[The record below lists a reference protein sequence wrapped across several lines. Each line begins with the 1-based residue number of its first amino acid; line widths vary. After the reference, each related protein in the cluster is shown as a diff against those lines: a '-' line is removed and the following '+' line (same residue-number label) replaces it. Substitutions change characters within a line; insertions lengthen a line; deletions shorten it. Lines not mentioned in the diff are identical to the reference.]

1 MVRRLLKSLAVAGV
15 AAAVFATAPAYAW
28 ETPGGSGAGDDSETG
43 ETPTSSTGGSSG
55 SGGGEGV
62 VGNCH
67 AVANSNY
74 LGLACYNGGGGGG
87 ETRSIEEILGD
98 DELPECWHE
107 PMTERELEAL
117 SLQNSP
123 DSTWYWE
130 RCLEGIDP
138 QTLEIGPDGVDV
150 SVGYVA
156 LGAGDDVI
164 TLTANQQE
172 LIDTFRLDGDATIP
186 APVAGVSPASRPRV
200 GAWVS
205 FFNGTDSEVTANA
218 GAMVLRAAVTRIDVE
233 PLGEGKAPLL
243 TCSGNGYEAQ
253 KGDTPDTVSADACW
267 HKYEQSSAGEP
278 DQKYP
283 VRMTTHWAVQYSQG
297 GGGWQPFVGF
307 GGSPVTFTKS
317 QVTNHPVTEIQAL
330 VIR

>member
-1 MVRRLLKSLAVAGV
+1 MAVGSLLVASPSYGYGSEEG
-15 AAAVFATAPAYAW
+15 ATGGRDSATVEAPASS
-28 ETPGGSGAGDDSETG
+28 PGDA
-43 ETPTSSTGGSSG
+43 SG

-62 VGNCH
+62 VGNCY
-67 AVANSNY
+67 AVANSDY
-74 LGLACYNGGGGGG
+74 LGLVCYDGSAGGGQ
-87 ETRSIEEILGD
+87 TRSIEMILGG

-117 SLQNSP
+117 SLQNSEN
-123 DSTWYWE
+123 STWHWE

-138 QTLEIGPDGVDV
+138 ETLQIAPDGVDV

-156 LGAGDDVI
+156 LGAGDDVT
-164 TLTANQQE
+164 TLTTNQQD
-172 LIDTFRLDGDATIP
+172 LIDTFRLDGNETIP

-205 FFNGTDSEVTANA
+205 FFNGTDSEVTATA
-218 GAMVLRAAVTRIDVE
+218 GSMLLRASVTRIDVE
-233 PLGEGKAPLL
+233 PLGAGKAPML
-243 TCSGNGYEAQ
+243 TCSGNGYKAQ
-253 KGDTPDTVSADACW
+253 SGETPDTVSVDACW
-267 HKYEQSSAGEP
+267 HKYEKSSAGEP

-283 VRMTTHWAVQYSQG
+283 VQMTSHWEVEYSEG

-317 QVTNHPVTEIQAL
+317 QITNHPVTEIQAL

>member
-1 MVRRLLKSLAVAGV
+1 MRAAAAAALLLAVSV
-15 AAAVFATAPAYAW
+15 AAPAQAF
-28 ETPGGSGAGDDSETG
+28 EQQPPSGDSGGSGGGDA
-43 ETPTSSTGGSSG
+43 PTSSTGGSSG

-74 LGLACYNGGGGGG
+74 LGLACYNGNGGGG
-87 ETRSIEEILGD
+87 ETRTIEQILGD

-117 SLQNSP
+117 SLQNSA

-130 RCLEGIDP
+130 RCIEGIDP
-138 QTLEIGPDGVDV
+138 ETLEIGPDGVDV

-156 LGAGDDVI
+156 LGADDDVI
-164 TLTANQQE
+164 TLTVNQQD

-205 FFNGTDSEVTANA
+205 FFNGTDPEVTATA
-218 GAMVLRAAVTRIDVE
+218 GAMVLRASVTRIDVE
-233 PLGEGKAPLL
+233 PLGPGKAPMLS
-243 TCSGNGYEAQ
+243 CSGNGYKAQ
-253 KGDTPDTVSADACW
+253 KGDTPDNVSADACW

-283 VRMTTHWAVQYSQG
+283 VQMTTHWAVEYSQG

>member
-1 MVRRLLKSLAVAGV
+1 MRRLRISLPVAVAVAVLV
-15 AAAVFATAPAYAW
+15 AAPAHAF
-28 ETPGGSGAGDDSETG
+28 ETDGGNTGGGDSAGT
-43 ETPTSSTGGSSG
+43 ETPTSSTGDSSG

-74 LGLACYNGGGGGG
+74 LGLACYNGTGGGG

-107 PMTERELEAL
+107 PMSERELEAL
-117 SLQNSP
+117 SLQNSA
-123 DSTWYWE
+123 DSIWYWE

-138 QTLEIGPDGVDV
+138 ETLEIGPGGVDV

-156 LGAGDDVI
+156 LGADDDVI
-164 TLTANQQE
+164 TLTVNQQE
-172 LIDTFRLDGDATIP
+172 LIETFRLDGDATIP

-205 FFNGTDSEVTANA
+205 FFNGTDSEVTATA
-218 GAMVLRAAVTRIDVE
+218 GSMVLRAAVTRIDVE
-233 PLGEGKAPLL
+233 PLGAGKAPLL
-243 TCSGNGYEAQ
+243 TCTGNGYKAQ
-253 KGDTPDTVSADACW
+253 KGETPDNVGVDACW

-283 VRMTTHWAVQYSQG
+283 VQMTTHWAVEYSRG